1 MSIAEI
7 RVVAPGEGRT
17 VSVLGDRYT
26 LKALGGHTRGAW
38 SLTEVSATP
47 AAPGPPP
54 HIHENE
60 EEAFYVLEGTLRVI
74 IGERTVDAPAGTFA
88 LVPRGTVH
96 TFSNPGLGPARL
108 LVIIS
113 PAGFEQAFVEM
124 SEVAPRGDQPPDME
138 RLLAIARKYNLNIV
152 GPPGGA

>member
-7 RVVAPGEGRT
+7 LVLGPGEGRT
-17 VSVLGDRYT
+17 VSVMGDHYT

-38 SLTEVSATP
+38 SLTEVGATP
-47 AAPGPPP
+47 GAPGPPP

-60 EEAFYVLEGTLRVI
+60 EEAFYVLEGTVHVT
-74 IGERTVDAPAGTFA
+74 IGAQTMNASPGTFA

-96 TFSNPGLGPARL
+96 TFANPGPGPARL

-124 SEVAPRGDQPPDME
+124 ANVAPSGDQPPDME
-138 RLLAIARKYNLNIV
+138 RLLAIARKYHLQIV
-152 GPPGGA
+152 TPP